1 MNVIELEN
9 VRKDYPLGATTVHAL
24 RGVSLA
30 IKEGDFISI
39 VGPSGSGKTT
49 LLNIVGCIDNATEG
63 SVKIHGK
70 EVTTHSDR
78 RLTDLRLHTIG
89 FIFQT
94 FNLIPVLS
102 ARENVEFPL
111 LLMKKENL
119 SNKEI
124 RRRAEKLLEEVGL
137 KEQMN
142 QKPFELS
149 GGQRQRVAIARAL
162 VTKPAIVLADEPTA
176 NLDSETGEMILKQMK
191 ELNLLEKTT
200 FVFST
205 HDRTF
210 EIRQRRAQDQRRADG
225 ELGGSDAGLQDRLEE
240 HPPAQGQEHH
250 HRQHPVPGGADHDP
264 GQRHGHRHA
273 EGRGGEHRPGL
284 HGAHHPGFRPGDQG
298 QRAVHSHGQ
307 AAEDPA
313 GLRQD

>member
-1 MNVIELEN
+1 MNVIELVN
-9 VRKDYPLGATTVHAL
+9 VKKDYPLGATTVHAL

-49 LLNIVGCIDNATEG
+49 LLNIIGCIDNATEG
-63 SVKIHGK
+63 SVKIHGN

-111 LLMKKENL
+111 LLMKKERL
-119 SNKEI
+119 SGREI

-137 KEQMN
+137 AEQMN

-176 NLDSETGEMILKQMK
+176 NLDSETGERILGQMK
-191 ELNLLEKTT
+191 ELNELEKTT

-205 HDRTF
+205 HDPD
-210 EIRQRRAQDQRRADG
+210 ILKYANGVLKIKDG
-225 ELGGSDAGLQDRLEE
+225 LM
-240 HPPAQGQEHH
+240 
-250 HRQHPVPGGADHDP
+250 VN
-264 GQRHGHRHA
+264 
-273 EGRGGEHRPGL
+273 
-284 HGAHHPGFRPGDQG
+284 
-298 QRAVHSHGQ
+298 
-307 AAEDPA
+307 
-313 GLRQD
+313 

>member
-1 MNVIELEN
+1 MNVIELVN
-9 VRKDYPLGATTVHAL
+9 VKKDYPLGATTVHAL

-49 LLNIVGCIDNATEG
+49 LLNIIGCIDNATEG
-63 SVKIHGK
+63 SVKIHGS

-111 LLMKKENL
+111 LLMKKEQL
-119 SNKEI
+119 SGREI

-137 KEQMN
+137 KDQMN

-205 HDRTF
+205 HDPD
-210 EIRQRRAQDQRRADG
+210 ILKYANGVLKIKDG
-225 ELGGSDAGLQDRLEE
+225 LM
-240 HPPAQGQEHH
+240 
-250 HRQHPVPGGADHDP
+250 VN
-264 GQRHGHRHA
+264 
-273 EGRGGEHRPGL
+273 
-284 HGAHHPGFRPGDQG
+284 
-298 QRAVHSHGQ
+298 
-307 AAEDPA
+307 
-313 GLRQD
+313 